1 MQAGLKRYF
10 YLTIGFFFLLLGVV
24 GIFVPLL
31 PTTPFL
37 ILTAICF
44 NKSSD
49 KFHAWLLNHRI
60 LGPPIIDWQK
70 NHVIRRKYKVLATVM
85 MLLSSAFLFLTES
98 IPPAGKISFAVFVVA
113 LLGFLWS
120 QKSEPK

>member
-10 YLTIGFFFLLLGVV
+10 FLTIGCFFLLLGIV

-44 NKSSD
+44 NKGSA
-49 KFHAWLLNHRI
+49 KFHKWLLNHRI
-60 LGPPIIDWQK
+60 FGPPIIDWQK
-70 NHVIRRKYKVLATVM
+70 NHVIQRKYKVLATVM
-85 MLLSSAFLFLTES
+85 MLLSSAFLFSKES

-113 LLGFLWS
+113 MLGFLWS
-120 QKSEPK
+120 QKSKP